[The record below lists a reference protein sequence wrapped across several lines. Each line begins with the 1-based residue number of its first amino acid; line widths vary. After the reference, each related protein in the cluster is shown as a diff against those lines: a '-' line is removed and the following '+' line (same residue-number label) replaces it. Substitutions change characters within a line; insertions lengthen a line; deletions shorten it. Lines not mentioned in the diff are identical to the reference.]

1 MGIVHMYRERRKIST
16 FSSLQVSLLERSW
29 SASTMSP
36 TVHVHAVETCEN
48 VREVLTLVFFAAN
61 TRDETSSLALE
72 QSGVI
77 TKET

>member
-1 MGIVHMYRERRKIST
+1 MGCAEKSAHSVHYRSVC
-16 FSSLQVSLLERSW
+16 SLHLERSW
-29 SASTMSP
+29 SASTMLP